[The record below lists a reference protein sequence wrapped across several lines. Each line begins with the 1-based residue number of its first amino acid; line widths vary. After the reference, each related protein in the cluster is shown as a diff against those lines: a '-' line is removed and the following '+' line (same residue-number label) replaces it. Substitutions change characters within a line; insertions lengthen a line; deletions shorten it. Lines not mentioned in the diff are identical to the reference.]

1 MKKANFDKKPR
12 DAGSLILYKI
22 TDNQIYIL
30 MGRRPPSQKF
40 MPDIFVFPGGAVE
53 REDGYKAVMMAY
65 GERKPKHTN
74 KPLKGFYDKYKAE
87 PARILKEFRDQ
98 DVDDDAMGK
107 PIKVDI
113 FNVGEEVE
121 VVGTTKGKGCAGV
134 FRRFNYGGAP
144 ASHGHHESYRGTGA
158 IGMHTYPGRVLKGMG
173 MPGRM
178 GGKTKHLKNLEI
190 VRVDVDNN
198 VLFLKGA
205 VPGANGGLLRIFKS

>member
-1 MKKANFDKKPR
+1 MSALLGKKLGMTQIFNDRGDCVPVTVVQVEKCVP
-12 DAGSLILYKI
+12 ILKR
-22 TDNQIYIL
+22 T
-30 MGRRPPSQKF
+30 
-40 MPDIFVFPGGAVE
+40 VE
-53 REDGYKAVMMAY
+53 KDGYKAVMLAY

-74 KPLKGFYDKYKAE
+74 KPLKGFYDKHKAE

-98 DVDDDAMGK
+98 DVDNDAMGK

-121 VVGTTKGKGCAGV
+121 VVGTTKGRGFAGV
-134 FRRFNYGGAP
+134 FKRFNYGGAP
-144 ASHGHHESYRGTGA
+144 ASHGHHESYRGTGS
-158 IGMHTYPGRVLKGMG
+158 IGMYTYPGRVLKGMG

-178 GGKTKHLKNLEI
+178 GGKTKHLKNLKI

>member
-1 MKKANFDKKPR
+1 MSALLGKKVGMTQIFNDKGDCVPVTVVQVEKCVP
-12 DAGSLILYKI
+12 ILKR
-22 TDNQIYIL
+22 T
-30 MGRRPPSQKF
+30 
-40 MPDIFVFPGGAVE
+40 VE
-53 REDGYKAVMMAY
+53 KDGYKALMIAY
-65 GERKPKHTN
+65 GERKSKHTN
-74 KPLKGFYDKYKAE
+74 KPLKGFYDKHKAV
-87 PARILKEFRDQ
+87 PARILKEFRNQ

-113 FNVGEEVE
+113 FSVGDEVE
-121 VVGTTKGKGCAGV
+121 VVGTTKGRGFAGV
-134 FRRFNYGGAP
+134 FKRFNYGGAP
-144 ASHGHHESYRGTGA
+144 ASHGHHESYRGTGS

-178 GGKTKHLKNLEI
+178 GGKTKHLKNLKV